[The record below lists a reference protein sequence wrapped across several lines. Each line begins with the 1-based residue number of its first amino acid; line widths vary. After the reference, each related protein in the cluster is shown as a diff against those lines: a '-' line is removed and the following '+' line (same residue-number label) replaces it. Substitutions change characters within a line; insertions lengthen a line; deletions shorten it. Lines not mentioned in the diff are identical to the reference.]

1 MNTVTSIKGLLTK
14 SFNFA
19 VDRNYIPASPAVNL
33 VIPKN
38 KQPDRPTRF
47 KQHIFLEKDQVDKIF
62 ERFPKGT
69 SSFIPLK
76 IAYHT
81 GMRPGEVFGLIW
93 DDIDF
98 VNKTIT
104 VNRQVQWYA
113 GKRTEEEKKRTN
125 GTSESNG
132 YWYFCE
138 PKYKSYRTID
148 IDDTLLDILKK
159 SLGKTSMRKLLLKG
173 GDLQV
178 LQFNTEDM
186 KKVEKMAKKYGILY
200 SVLPDCNR
208 KDGLSEVIFHTEAV
222 PRVNMM
228 IQKLKFGKIAT
239 FDDYLKNG
247 DEKSLGKLMDFL
259 KKQQG
264 NEKSHTIEGDKVNSA
279 IDGLIEKV
287 GMFAMEKKAISVD
300 QVKENFSINGEQA
313 ESVIRQLETIGVLGS
328 KNEDGTHTVMMD
340 KDAFINRVRG
350 YQDLAERMRAVAA
363 SKNANLSDVT
373 ISKKLIIEENDHA
386 VKTRVPG
393 TWGEE
398 AKYVWLRKENIME
411 IHGGK
416 TMLTFLDSN
425 KDYKLYDEQNRVV
438 TTQKGTELYTHY
450 DKVESSVRER
460 YEKVQKQQKKTT
472 QKKTVTTKKAR

>member
-1 MNTVTSIKGLLTK
+1 MAEEIQE
-14 SFNFA
+14 A
-19 VDRNYIPASPAVNL
+19 VQIIRVAYDGI
-33 VIPKN
+33 
-38 KQPDRPTRF
+38 
-47 KQHIFLEKDQVDKIF
+47 E
-62 ERFPKGT
+62 
-69 SSFIPLK
+69 
-76 IAYHT
+76 IAMKV
-81 GMRPGEVFGLIW
+81 GSGGIAAMQKA
-93 DDIDF
+93 IDF
-98 VNKTIT
+98 LK
-104 VNRQVQWYA
+104 
-113 GKRTEEEKKRTN
+113 GM
-125 GTSESNG
+125 
-132 YWYFCE
+132 
-138 PKYKSYRTID
+138 
-148 IDDTLLDILKK
+148 LDYEK
-159 SLGKTSMRKLLLKG
+159 SLGKTSMRKLILKG

-264 NEKSHTIEGDKVNSA
+264 NEKSHTIEGDRVNSA

-313 ESVIRQLETIGVLGS
+313 ESVIKQLETIGVLGS

-416 TMLTFLDSN
+416 TMLTFLDST

-450 DKVESSVRER
+450 GKVESSVRER

>member
-1 MNTVTSIKGLLTK
+1 MAEEIQE
-14 SFNFA
+14 A
-19 VDRNYIPASPAVNL
+19 VQIIRVAYDGI
-33 VIPKN
+33 
-38 KQPDRPTRF
+38 
-47 KQHIFLEKDQVDKIF
+47 E
-62 ERFPKGT
+62 
-69 SSFIPLK
+69 
-76 IAYHT
+76 IAMKV
-81 GMRPGEVFGLIW
+81 GSGGIAAMQKA
-93 DDIDF
+93 IDF
-98 VNKTIT
+98 LK
-104 VNRQVQWYA
+104 
-113 GKRTEEEKKRTN
+113 GM
-125 GTSESNG
+125 
-132 YWYFCE
+132 
-138 PKYKSYRTID
+138 
-148 IDDTLLDILKK
+148 LDYEK

-208 KDGLSEVIFHTEAV
+208 K
-222 PRVNMM
+222 
-228 IQKLKFGKIAT
+228 
-239 FDDYLKNG
+239 
-247 DEKSLGKLMDFL
+247 
-259 KKQQG
+259 
-264 NEKSHTIEGDKVNSA
+264 
-279 IDGLIEKV
+279 DGLIEKV

-398 AKYVWLRKENIME
+398 ARYVWLRKENIME

-416 TMLTFLDSN
+416 TMLTFLDST

>member
-1 MNTVTSIKGLLTK
+1 MDKELTIIAEPEELIAWADTFDILLNPSIEDAAILL
-14 SFNFA
+14 
-19 VDRNYIPASPAVNL
+19 NYMEGHDYAIGIDSDGKMYRQDVAEEN
-33 VIPKN
+33 
-38 KQPDRPTRF
+38 
-47 KQHIFLEKDQVDKIF
+47 
-62 ERFPKGT
+62 
-69 SSFIPLK
+69 
-76 IAYHT
+76 
-81 GMRPGEVFGLIW
+81 GEIEPYPI
-93 DDIDF
+93 DD
-98 VNKTIT
+98 V
-104 VNRQVQWYA
+104 
-113 GKRTEEEKKRTN
+113 
-125 GTSESNG
+125 
-132 YWYFCE
+132 
-138 PKYKSYRTID
+138 ID
-148 IDDTLLDILKK
+148 IVCEWNYELMLDYEK
-159 SLGKTSMRKLLLKG
+159 SLGKTSMRKLILKG

-264 NEKSHTIEGDKVNSA
+264 NEKSHTIEGDRVNTA

-313 ESVIRQLETIGVLGS
+313 ESVIKQLETIGVLGK

-398 AKYVWLRKENIME
+398 ARYVWLRKENIME

-416 TMLTFLDSN
+416 TMLTFLDST

-450 DKVESSVRER
+450 DKVELSVRER

>member
-1 MNTVTSIKGLLTK
+1 MAEEIQEAVQIIRVAYDGIEIAMKVGSGGIAAMQKAIDFLKGMLDYEKSLGKTSMRKLILKGGDLQVLQFNTEDMKKVEKMAKKYGILYSVLPDCNRKDGLSEVIFHTE
-14 SFNFA
+14 A
-19 VDRNYIPASPAVNL
+19 VPRVNMMIQKL
-33 VIPKN
+33 K
-38 KQPDRPTRF
+38 F
-47 KQHIFLEKDQVDKIF
+47 
-62 ERFPKGT
+62 G
-69 SSFIPLK
+69 K
-76 IAYHT
+76 IAT
-81 GMRPGEVFGLIW
+81 F
-93 DDIDF
+93 DDYL
-98 VNKTIT
+98 K
-104 VNRQVQWYA
+104 
-113 GKRTEEEKKRTN
+113 N
-125 GTSESNG
+125 GDE
-132 YWYFCE
+132 
-138 PKYKSYRTID
+138 
-148 IDDTLLDILKK
+148 K

-264 NEKSHTIEGDKVNSA
+264 NEKSHTIEGDKINSA

-313 ESVIRQLETIGVLGS
+313 ESVIRQLETIGVLGG

-416 TMLTFLDSN
+416 TMLTFLDST